1 MLYCCITIDYL
12 SQLERSGV
20 LEADACIEEL
30 RTIATA
36 FGATAGSRKV
46 PLILTFPAGGMF
58 DGIQTAEA
66 LNRMVGAFARYE
78 PFLRGG
84 SLAVHDTDTGEDALA
99 YASSVRY
106 RDCAAYT
113 HAFSPQASKALAR
126 YFDAREDQ
134 WTPPFHSSSLG
145 DADASL
151 LFDRP
156 LLAATLAKAIA
167 KSERRGPRL
176 VHLEAGRGAR
186 SMEALSKAVGLPYDR
201 VLVLDGSRTR
211 PLPFSPLVE
220 VVAAHEANG
229 DSSPA
234 LPGNEAKA
242 FDFVAA
248 SSFSGG
254 APESV
259 SKGCA
264 EYLDNWLDRFGNQGG
279 VVACGD
285 PAHFSAEALDLIAR
299 RLSEGRGSERYISI
313 ADEGLTDRW
322 AGAWAARVPAGL
334 ADADDRPAATE
345 KALGTTS
352 GRVHDA
358 LSIRFRSISGCML
371 DLDNPDSFL
380 DLLRILP
387 QEASLYLYMLAI
399 IENEL
404 SATELSDFV
413 GSLGL
418 RTQGEIVLQS
428 ILVKAGL
435 VEPLSSR
442 TPIKPVDSAL
452 IARGIGAEAAEAI
465 QSRFSRYLIEL
476 YHAGRIR
483 PSIGFLHRVGEQPSE
498 ERLLYDCLFEEVM
511 RPDRPRLGEPTFLS
525 TSASCVY
532 RFWSAL
538 SARNREACEAAARA
552 ADDRITGPRAKT
564 VRALVHAELAYALGD
579 PERASKGAREA
590 MLALGKGAPP
600 KLEARSQRM
609 MGLSALAMDRHAEA
623 ADYLTNAQEL
633 SESSGDEYE
642 RMMAAYTKAIVEFL
656 SGALVRSLKALNCA
670 EESAARLFRMDIR
683 AAIEALRG
691 RIDLELGSYDEA
703 ARRFASLLELANQ
716 YSIPGAGQRAGIWRA
731 RALSYAGEFDEAA
744 FLLEAESE
752 DAEARVFR
760 GELEILRGR
769 PRDARIWLDAPENPP
784 GRPFDPP
791 DSISWDSLFSEFE
804 GRCIGFDAS
813 NTPLAVCRTA
823 LALFAQGLDER
834 NPACAVDLH
843 ALTRSEHG
851 SRNDPGM
858 GTYSF
863 FCYLLEERLQE
874 PPVDKQTVLS
884 RSFKILQQRAGRIE
898 NRAQRTLYMEK
909 NAWNK
914 RLIEAART
922 HKFI

>member
-1 MLYCCITIDYL
+1 MLYCCVTIDYL

-20 LEADACIEEL
+20 TEAGAFVEEI
-30 RTIATA
+30 RTIAA
-36 FGATAGSRKV
+36 MFGATVGTRKV
-46 PLILTFPAGGMF
+46 PLILSFPSGGMF
-58 DGIQTAEA
+58 DGIQAAEA
-66 LNRMVGAFARYE
+66 LNRLVNAFIKYE

-84 SLAVHDTDTGEDALA
+84 SLVVHETSSSEDALA
-99 YASSVRY
+99 CASSIRY
-106 RDCAAYT
+106 QNFAAYSYV
-113 HAFSPQASKALAR
+113 FSPQASKVMAK
-126 YFDAREDQ
+126 YYDAHIDT
-134 WTPPFHSSSLG
+134 WTPPFHASSLG
-145 DADASL
+145 TADASL

-156 LLAATLAKAIA
+156 LLAATLARALA

-186 SMEALSKAVGLPYDR
+186 SMEALLKAVGLPENR
-201 VLVLDGSRTR
+201 ALVLDGSKTR

-220 VVAAHEANG
+220 VVAAYQASSNAMPSVLEHE
-229 DSSPA
+229 ST
-234 LPGNEAKA
+234 A

-248 SSFSGG
+248 SSFSEGV
-254 APESV
+254 PESV
-259 SKGCA
+259 SKGCTA
-264 EYLDNWLDRFGNQGG
+264 FLDAWLDRFGSQGG
-279 VVACGD
+279 LVACDD
-285 PAHFSAEALDLIAR
+285 PSSFSEEVQELIAS
-299 RLSEGRGSERYISI
+299 RLSEGRGSERYVSIS
-313 ADEGLTDRW
+313 DEGLNNSW
-322 AGAWAARVPAGL
+322 SGAWAARVPAGL
-334 ADADDRPAATE
+334 ANSDDRVVAAQ
-345 KALGTTS
+345 KALGSTT
-352 GRVHDA
+352 GRVNEA
-358 LSIRFRSISGCML
+358 LAHRFRSIAGSGS
-371 DLDNPDSFL
+371 DAKNHEVIQ
-380 DLLRILP
+380 DLLQILP
-387 QEASLYLYMLAI
+387 QEASLYLYILAI

-404 SATELSDFV
+404 SASELSIFV

-418 RTQGEIVLQS
+418 RPQGEIVLRKLLS
-428 ILVKAGL
+428 RAGL

-442 TPIKPVDSAL
+442 TPIQPMDQAY
-452 IARGIGAEAAEAI
+452 IARVIGAEAAEAI
-465 QSRFSRYLIEL
+465 QTHFSRYLIGL
-476 YHAGRIR
+476 YRAGRIR
-483 PSIGFLHRVGEQPSE
+483 PSIGFLHRVGEQPAE
-498 ERLLYDCLFEEVM
+498 ERLLYDCMFEEVM
-511 RPDRPRLGEPTFLS
+511 RPDSPRLGEPTFLS
-525 TSASCVY
+525 ASSACIY

-538 SARNREACEAAARA
+538 QTRDRLACEATALA
-552 ADDRITGPRAKT
+552 ADDRITGSRAQT
-564 VRALVHAELAYALGD
+564 MRALVHAELAYALGD

-600 KLEARSQRM
+600 RLEARSQRM
-609 MGLSALAMDRHAEA
+609 MGLSALALARPAEA

-703 ARRFASLLELANQ
+703 KRRFASLNELADT
-716 YSIPGAGQRAGIWRA
+716 YSISGAGQRAVIWQA
-731 RALSYAGEFDEAA
+731 RALAYAGEFDDAVS
-744 FLLEAESE
+744 LLEAESN

-760 GELEILRGR
+760 GELEILRGK
-769 PRDARIWLDAPENPP
+769 PQSARIWLTTPENPP
-784 GRPFDPP
+784 IRSFDPP

-804 GRCIGFDAS
+804 GRGIGFDAS
-813 NTPLAVCRTA
+813 NSPLAVCRTA
-823 LALFAQGLDER
+823 LALFAQGLDEH

-843 ALTRSEHG
+843 TLTRSDRD

-863 FCYLLEERLQE
+863 LCYLLEEQLQD

-898 NRAQRTLYMEK
+898 NRAQRALYMEK

-914 RLIEAART
+914 RLIEAARI